1 MPKNRAA
8 FEFGGA
14 TIAAGTRQTVDLP
27 VSVLSDHTPVAMSVH
42 VIHGKVDGPTMFVSA
57 GIHGD
62 EVIGVEIVRRLLR
75 VSNLKSVRGTLIVI
89 PIVDAFGFINHSRY
103 YLTAVI

>member
-1 MPKNRAA
+1 MPARAA
-8 FEFGGA
+8 FRLNGS

-27 VSVLSDHTPVAMSVH
+27 VSILSDHTPVSMSVH
-42 VIHGKVDGPTMFVSA
+42 VVHGKRDGPTLFVSA

-75 VSNLKSVRGTLIVI
+75 TPNLRSLRGTLIVI
-89 PIVDAFGFINHSRY
+89 PIVNAFGFINHSRY
-103 YLTAVI
+103 LPDRR